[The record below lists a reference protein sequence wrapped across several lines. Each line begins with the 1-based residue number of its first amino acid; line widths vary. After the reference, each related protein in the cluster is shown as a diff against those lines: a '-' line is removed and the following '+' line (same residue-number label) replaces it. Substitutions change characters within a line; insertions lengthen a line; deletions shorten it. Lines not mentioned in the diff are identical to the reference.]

1 LASYRVIYEEPD
13 RPEQP
18 AMVLVPSDNWLAD
31 AMAGKLPPISVY
43 WELQD
48 DEQRAIDEGK
58 HDNFEHDLSK
68 WEKQFTAP
76 RIGKLTEE
84 EAMEYLV
91 MKDIPRKVWSVE
103 YNRPMFKIVRT
114 EQVPSDRQFRNAWEM
129 AQ

>member
-1 LASYRVIYEEPD
+1 MSSYRVIYEDPD
-13 RPEQP
+13 CPEQA
-18 AMVLVPSDNWLAD
+18 AMVLVPTDNWLDD

-58 HDNFEHDLSK
+58 HDNFKHDPNK

-76 RIGKLTEE
+76 RIGELTEE

-103 YNRPMFKIVRT
+103 YNRPMFKIVKT

>member
-1 LASYRVIYEEPD
+1 MTNYRVIYEDPD
-13 RPEQP
+13 YPEET

-48 DEQRAIDEGK
+48 DEQKAIDEGRHSTFQ
-58 HDNFEHDLSK
+58 HDQVK
-68 WEKQFTAP
+68 WKKQFTAP

-91 MKDIPRKVWSVE
+91 MKDIPRRVWAVE
-103 YNRPMFKIVRT
+103 YNRPMFKIVKT
-114 EQVPSDRQFRNAWEM
+114 EQVPSNRQFRNAWEM
-129 AQ
+129 VQ

>member
-1 LASYRVIYEEPD
+1 MADYRVIYEDPD
-13 RPEQP
+13 CPEQA
-18 AMVLVPSDNWLAD
+18 AMVLVPSDNWLDD

-48 DEQRAIDEGK
+48 DEQKSIDEGRHSTFK
-58 HDNFEHDLSK
+58 HDQTKL
-68 WEKQFTAP
+68 EKQFTAP

-91 MKDIPRKVWSVE
+91 MKDIPRRVWSVE
-103 YNRPMFKIVRT
+103 YNRPMFKIVKT
-114 EQVPSDRQFRNAWEM
+114 EQIPSDRQFRNAWEM

>member
-1 LASYRVIYEEPD
+1 MSNYRVIYEDPD
-13 RPEQP
+13 YPEQP

-48 DEQRAIDEGK
+48 DEQRAINEGK
-58 HDNFEHDLSK
+58 HDNFKHEPSK

-103 YNRPMFKIVRT
+103 YNRPMFKIVKT
-114 EQVPSDRQFRNAWEM
+114 EQVPSNRKFRNAWEM
-129 AQ
+129 VQ